1 MEQRN
6 GRIDRV
12 LQRAPEVRCHY
23 FFFTQRPEDAVL
35 QALVRKTDRIEKELG
50 SLSAVLER
58 RLEQLL
64 GGGISDPEVQV
75 RAIDAAEADARD
87 RQTSKKSWKESGAP
101 RGAGGADRP
110 AARS

>member
-6 GRIDRV
+6 GRITRPPARARDR
-12 LQRAPEVRCHY
+12 CTI
-23 FFFTQRPEDAVL
+23 FFTQRPEDRVL
-35 QALVRKTDRIEKELG
+35 QALVRKTDRIGRRLG

-87 RQTSKKSWKESGAP
+87 RQTVEEELEESRERRVELEAQSTGCAI
-101 RGAGGADRP
+101 
-110 AARS
+110 S